1 MKKETK
7 KNVLMVVADIGKK
20 SAEFGSYTISLFG
33 FHQPKEPKNIKS
45 MLKK

>member
-7 KNVLMVVADIGKK
+7 KNVLKVVADIGKK
-20 SAEFGSYTISLFG
+20 SAELGSYTISLFG

>member
-7 KNVLMVVADIGKK
+7 KNVLKVVADIGKK

-33 FHQPKEPKNIKS
+33 FHQPKNLRTSKQF
-45 MLKK
+45 